1 MRCTGF
7 SRPANAETLH
17 TGTPTQPRPFAY
29 TLPIRNRIPYV
40 RTPVKPL
47 TRYFDSARQTAKEKP
62 WVFGL
67 YIVLRLIVLAIMIR
81 SFFTGAYEYVLLCLL
96 VIVLARQTAKEKP
109 WVFGLYIVLRLIV
122 LAIMIRSF
130 FTGAYEYV
138 LLCLL
143 VIVLLYIPDF
153 LERKLK
159 VEIPSVLEAIV
170 ILFIFAA
177 EILGEIEA
185 FYIKIPFWDT
195 MLHTLWGFLAA
206 GIGFALADIL
216 NRSQASRLQL
226 TPIYMAIVAFCFSM
240 SAGALWE
247 LFEYGVDSIL
257 GFDMQKDTIVAAF
270 SSVTLDPTNSNI
282 AIPVT
287 GITET
292 AITTAD
298 GTVIIPGGYL
308 EKDTIVAAFSSVTLD
323 PTNSNIAIPVTGIT
337 ETAITTADG
346 TVIIPGGYLDIGL
359 HDSMEDLLVNMAG
372 AIVFSIIG
380 FVYVKN
386 RNNGKGKSFAA
397 HFIPRALRP
406 DEKD

>member
-1 MRCTGF
+1 M
-7 SRPANAETLH
+7 
-17 TGTPTQPRPFAY
+17 
-29 TLPIRNRIPYV
+29 
-40 RTPVKPL
+40 KPL
-47 TRYFDSARQTAKEKP
+47 ANYFDFARTTAKEKP

-67 YIVLRLIVLAIMIR
+67 YIVV
-81 SFFTGAYEYVLLCLL
+81 
-96 VIVLARQTAKEKP
+96 
-109 WVFGLYIVLRLIV
+109 RLIV

-153 LERKLK
+153 LERKLQ
-159 VEIPSVLEAIV
+159 VEIPSVLEAII

-185 FYIKIPFWDT
+185 FYVKIPFWDT

-247 LFEYGVDSIL
+247 LFEYGVDNIL
-257 GFDMQKDTIVAAF
+257 GFDMQKDTIVTAF

-287 GITET
+287 DISQ
-292 AITTAD
+292 
-298 GTVIIPGGYL
+298 TVI
-308 EKDTIVAAFSSVTLD
+308 A
-323 PTNSNIAIPVTGIT
+323 
-337 ETAITTADG
+337 TADG

-380 FVYVKN
+380 FAYVKN
-386 RNNGKGKSFAA
+386 RNSGKGKSFAA
-397 HFIPRALRP
+397 HFIPRALRS
-406 DEKD
+406 DEEK

>member
-1 MRCTGF
+1 MRCTAF
-7 SRPANAETLH
+7 SRPTNAETLH

-40 RTPVKPL
+40 RTPVNPL
-47 TRYFDSARQTAKEKP
+47 TRYFDS
-62 WVFGL
+62 
-67 YIVLRLIVLAIMIR
+67 
-81 SFFTGAYEYVLLCLL
+81 
-96 VIVLARQTAKEKP
+96 ARQTAKEKP

-216 NRSQASRLQL
+216 DRSQASRLQL

-257 GFDMQKDTIVAAF
+257 GFDMQ
-270 SSVTLDPTNSNI
+270 
-282 AIPVT
+282 
-287 GITET
+287 
-292 AITTAD
+292 
-298 GTVIIPGGYL
+298 
-308 EKDTIVAAFSSVTLD
+308 KDTIVAAFSSVTLD

-406 DEKD
+406 DEKN

>member
-1 MRCTGF
+1 MK
-7 SRPANAETLH
+7 
-17 TGTPTQPRPFAY
+17 PFA
-29 TLPIRNRIPYV
+29 RF
-40 RTPVKPL
+40 
-47 TRYFDSARQTAKEKP
+47 FDSAKDAAKENP

-67 YIVLRLIVLAIMIR
+67 YIVLRLIVLVVMVR
-81 SFFTGAYEYVLLCLL
+81 SFFTGAYD
-96 VIVLARQTAKEKP
+96 
-109 WVFGLYIVLRLIV
+109 
-122 LAIMIRSF
+122 
-130 FTGAYEYV
+130 YV

-153 LERKLK
+153 LERKLQI
-159 VEIPSVLEAIV
+159 EIPSVLEAII

-185 FYIKIPFWDT
+185 FYVKIPFWDA

-216 NRSQASRLQL
+216 NRSQISRLQL

-240 SAGALWE
+240 TAGALWE

-287 GITET
+287 GITGT

-298 GTVIIPGGYL
+298 GTVL
-308 EKDTIVAAFSSVTLD
+308 
-323 PTNSNIAIPVTGIT
+323 
-337 ETAITTADG
+337 
-346 TVIIPGGYLDIGL
+346 IPGGYLDIGL

-372 AIVFSIIG
+372 AIAFSIIG
-380 FVYVKN
+380 FIYVKN
-386 RNNGKGKSFAA
+386 RNRGKGKSFAA

-406 DEKD
+406 DEKK